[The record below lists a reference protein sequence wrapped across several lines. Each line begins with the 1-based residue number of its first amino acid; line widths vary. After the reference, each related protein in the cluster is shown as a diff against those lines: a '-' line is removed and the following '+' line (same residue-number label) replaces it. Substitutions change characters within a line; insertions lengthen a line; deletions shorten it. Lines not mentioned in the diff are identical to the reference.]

1 MVKERLFLFLLI
13 MALLPLS
20 SLSVSA
26 ETPDDIDLESE
37 YVDPDNN
44 QGDGNRSSVLVPH
57 VAINGYTLTFY
68 TPCDGSMLRLLDE
81 SGNVVYSTVI
91 PVGATTLL
99 LPSILSGEYRIEIVQ
114 GNYLFWGY
122 LEL

>member
-1 MVKERLFLFLLI
+1 MHFYVSY
-13 MALLPLS
+13 AL
-20 SLSVSA
+20 
-26 ETPDDIDLESE
+26 LESE

-91 PVGATTLL
+91 PVGATTLVF
-99 LPSILSGEYRIEIVQ
+99 PSTLSGEYRIEIIQ